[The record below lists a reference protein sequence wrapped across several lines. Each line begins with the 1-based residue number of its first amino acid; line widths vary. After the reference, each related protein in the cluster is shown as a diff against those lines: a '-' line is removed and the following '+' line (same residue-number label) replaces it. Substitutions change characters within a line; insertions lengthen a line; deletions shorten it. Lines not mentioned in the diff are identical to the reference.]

1 MSNQTENP
9 YQLAQYIIDESPQK
23 SKFNTFDAN
32 PILQNLEKHLMRYIA
47 EILVEGSFFDNL
59 KNDSHPNQL
68 IKRLAIKADEF
79 CPGRTTADL
88 LMKTEIVNHV
98 FEKFMTTLMKVTLD
112 HTSSS
117 LFGGLSGLSGLS
129 GLRGSHIIE
138 VILKRIKT
146 DK

>member
-23 SKFNTFDAN
+23 GKFNTFDAN
-32 PILQNLEKHLMRYIA
+32 PTLQNLEKCLLRYIA
-47 EILVEGSFFDNL
+47 EILVVGEFFENL
-59 KNDSHPNQL
+59 KDDSHPNQL

-79 CPGRTTADL
+79 CPSRTTADL
-88 LMKTEIVNHV
+88 LMKSEIVNHV
-98 FEKFMTTLMKVTLD
+98 FEHFMTTLMKVTLNRTTD
-112 HTSSS
+112 S

-129 GLRGSHIIE
+129 GFGSSSIIE
-138 VILKRIKT
+138 VILKRKKT